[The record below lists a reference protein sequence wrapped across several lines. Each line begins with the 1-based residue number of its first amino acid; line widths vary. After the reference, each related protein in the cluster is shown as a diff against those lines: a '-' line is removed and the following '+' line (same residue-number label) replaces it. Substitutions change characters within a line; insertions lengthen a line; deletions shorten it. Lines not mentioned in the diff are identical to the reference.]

1 MIYYVRIL
9 WYSYFISFN
18 FIWSLPILWK
28 YVKSEAKPSSWSF
41 SGFAWELARGV
52 TQMDQI
58 LLVSPCS
65 TLSSAEAE
73 TWQCLQAPCCM
84 HVSMVSG
91 IRYYVVCADLSTTL
105 SLSVYLHNDYCVS
118 TRQAGRRNRTVQS
131 LPIQDC
137 SVQILENVP
146 ESTSIDIMRP
156 IAYVYVCVC
165 YIDSMISYFDVFCMH
180 L

>member
-18 FIWSLPILWK
+18 FIWFFPIVWK
-28 YVKSEAKPSSWSF
+28 SVKSEAKPSSWSF

-52 TQMDQI
+52 TRMDQI

-65 TLSSAEAE
+65 TLSSAKADP
-73 TWQCLQAPCCM
+73 WQYLQTPCSM

-105 SLSVYLHNDYCVS
+105 SLSLYIYIMITVYLQGKPGAGTALCRVS
-118 TRQAGRRNRTVQS
+118 QFKTAQCKYLRMCRKARA
-131 LPIQDC
+131 
-137 SVQILENVP
+137 
-146 ESTSIDIMRP
+146 STSWGPLRMCM
-156 IAYVYVCVC
+156 YVY
-165 YIDSMISYFDVFCMH
+165 II
-180 L
+180 